1 MLKFDSGIMYIID
14 MGNGK
19 NTYNFKIKMSDDFVR
34 CHLIPFVLFW
44 SGILS
49 PVVTDESVVIICA
62 LVPFY
67 GYLYSLYVS
76 RGKKTQA
83 ISSVL
88 WSFFTSLILFVPF
101 AGLMVFFESFEVV
114 AGMMVVNAFM
124 SIILYF
130 LARISYAC
138 ETTFIFPF
146 YVPPS
151 D

>member
-1 MLKFDSGIMYIID
+1 MYIID
-14 MGNGK
+14 MRNGK
-19 NTYNFKIKMSDDFVR
+19 KTYNFKLRMSEDFVR
-34 CHLIPFVLFW
+34 CHLIPFALFW

-49 PVVTDESVVIICA
+49 PVVSKEPVVIICA

-76 RGKKTQA
+76 KGKKNQA

-88 WSFFTSLILFVPF
+88 WSFFTSLFLFVPF
-101 AGLMVFFESFEVV
+101 VSLRTVFVSFEIVSCMMIVNTVV
-114 AGMMVVNAFM
+114 
-124 SIILYF
+124 SIVLYF
-130 LARISYAC
+130 LARIAYAC
-138 ETTFIFPF
+138 ETSFVFPF

>member
-1 MLKFDSGIMYIID
+1 MYIKDIK
-14 MGNGK
+14 NGK
-19 NTYNFKIKMSDDFVR
+19 KTCNFKLRMSEDFVR
-34 CHLIPFVLFW
+34 CHLIPFALFW

-49 PVVTDESVVIICA
+49 PVVSKEPVVIICA

-76 RGKKTQA
+76 KGKKNQA

-88 WSFFTSLILFVPF
+88 WSFFTSLFLFVPF
-101 AGLMVFFESFEVV
+101 ASLRTVFVSFEIVSCMMIVNTVV
-114 AGMMVVNAFM
+114 
-124 SIILYF
+124 SIVLYF
-130 LARISYAC
+130 LARIAYAC
-138 ETTFIFPF
+138 ETSFVFPF

>member
-1 MLKFDSGIMYIID
+1 MYIMD
-14 MGNGK
+14 MRNGK
-19 NTYNFKIKMSDDFVR
+19 MTYNFKLKMSEDFAR

-49 PVVTDESVVIICA
+49 PVVTKEPVVIICA

-76 RGKKTQA
+76 KGKKNQA

-88 WSFFTSLILFVPF
+88 WSFFTSLLLFVPF
-101 AGLMVFFESFEVV
+101 AMLRNVFSAFEVV
-114 AGMMVVNAFM
+114 AGMMIVNTVM

-138 ETTFIFPF
+138 ETTFVFPF
-146 YVPPS
+146 YVPPC